1 MCNKSSVIGE
11 GWGCSEVCVPKLCKV
26 RRKGKGVYRG
36 MFNRGKGEMFT
47 CLDVW
52 DGGSWLLE
60 REKRDV

>member
-1 MCNKSSVIGE
+1 M
-11 GWGCSEVCVPKLCKV
+11 CVPKLCKV